1 MQIFLHTPT
10 GLALVEKLDDA
21 TTIADLIDQAGLT
34 DASAWIEDGED
45 ALELT
50 DRVAEVAGDKGHIH
64 VNRCRRVDVT
74 INYGGKQ
81 KSHGFAPGST
91 VQAVRQW
98 AVGKDGFD
106 LPVKERPKHEVGVC
120 GTGVIADRNDH
131 IGTLGTDCALCL
143 DLAPKDRFQG

>member
-50 DRVAEVAGDKGHIH
+50 DRVAQVAGDKSHIH
-64 VNRCRRVDVT
+64 VNRCRRVDVS

-81 KSHGFAPGST
+81 KSHGFSPGST
-91 VQAVRQW
+91 IQAVRQW

-131 IGTLGTDCALCL
+131 IGTLATDCTLCL

>member
-10 GLALVEKLDDA
+10 GLALVENLDDA

-50 DRVAEVAGDKGHIH
+50 DRVAQVAGDKGHIH

-81 KSHGFAPGST
+81 KSQGS
-91 VQAVRQW
+91 AISLPASPCRRGRRDRPRQRY
-98 AVGKDGFD
+98 
-106 LPVKERPKHEVGVC
+106 RP
-120 GTGVIADRNDH
+120 R
-131 IGTLGTDCALCL
+131 
-143 DLAPKDRFQG
+143 